1 MRMIQVSKFDQGHC
15 IWVIF
20 NCEFCL
26 MEMLE
31 QWLLFFFA
39 HYIFVATYVKVMN
52 GSECVEILSKAIPL
66 GAIV

>member
-1 MRMIQVSKFDQGHC
+1 M
-15 IWVIF
+15 F

-39 HYIFVATYVKVMN
+39 HYIFVTTYVKGMN